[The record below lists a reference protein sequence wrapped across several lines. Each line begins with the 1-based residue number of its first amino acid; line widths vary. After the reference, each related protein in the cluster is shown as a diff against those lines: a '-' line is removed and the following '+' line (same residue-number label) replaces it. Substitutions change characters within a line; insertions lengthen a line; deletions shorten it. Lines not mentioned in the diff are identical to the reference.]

1 MNHDGRFTGIDF
13 NVLWPGIGYL
23 EEAILL
29 LEQIKLLYKGKIR
42 LRIWGLDIQ

>member
-1 MNHDGRFTGIDF
+1 MDHDGFMGIDF

-29 LEQIKLLYKGKIR
+29 LKAAQLLYKNNIR
-42 LRIWGLDIQ
+42 LRIWGVDIQ